1 MPISPSALLGKIFR
15 CYYSNGNDVEDLSRM
30 ELQKVVD
37 SQDKLPS
44 EAPIR
49 VHTLPPPPNFPKK
62 TTRSTFPP

>member
-1 MPISPSALLGKIFR
+1 
-15 CYYSNGNDVEDLSRM
+15 M

-62 TTRSTFPP
+62 TTRSTFPPRFILCVGLQEVVCHI